1 MTSLELEP
9 PPRPGRSVVKRAA
22 IAALLIS
29 LMTAGAVSAAVFLQ
43 VKDVVDIIRHGGRID
58 FQKDVITPAEA
69 GKPETIMLLGTDK
82 RAGNDPLQG
91 GVRSDT
97 IILARLDAHKDAIT
111 LMSIPRD
118 LKVQIPARNGG
129 FVTDKINAAYA
140 MGGPNLVLKTV
151 KQLLSSAGQPFK
163 INHVVEI
170 NFHGFRTLVD
180 YLGCTYVDIDERY
193 FNNHG
198 GPGGYATIDIQ
209 PGYQKLCGQDALD
222 YVRYRH
228 TDNDLVRGARQQ
240 DFIRQMLRQPGVQ
253 QKLNLSKRKTLARLA
268 SHYVRTDRA
277 LTDTQ
282 QLFSLLKLGLAV
294 AAKPIQEVPFGEG
307 QIQEDNSPAG
317 DYLTVSQDAID
328 KTVNDFL
335 NAKPLSRPRVKLTET
350 PEEKKFAAKAKR
362 HNKPAM
368 VPGLEVARVEGENQ
382 AISAQR
388 HIDFPFYYPELRASG
403 AHYVGT
409 VPRTYTI
416 KDELGK
422 PHDAYRIVVSLG
434 VAGDYYGIQGMT
446 WKYPPLL
453 DGPHDTTTVNGRK
466 LLIYYDGRRVRLV
479 AWRTSKALYYVHN
492 SLARTLSKRRMVAIA
507 ASLRRLGH

>member
-1 MTSLELEP
+1 MTAFELEP
-9 PPRPGRSVVKRAA
+9 PPRPGRSVIKRAA
-22 IAALLIS
+22 IAGVLIA

-43 VKDVVDIIRHGGRID
+43 VKDVVDIIKNTRQGRIET
-58 FQKDVITPAEA
+58 QKDVITPAQA
-69 GKPETIMLLGTDK
+69 GKPETIMVLGTDK

-91 GVRSDT
+91 GTRSDT

-118 LKVQIPARNGG
+118 LKVEIPGHGTA
-129 FVTDKINAAYA
+129 KINEAYTD
-140 MGGPNLVLKTV
+140 GGANLVLKTV
-151 KQLLSSAGQPFK
+151 KQLLSTPAQPFK
-163 INHVVEI
+163 INHVVEA

-180 YLGCTYVDIDERY
+180 YLGCTYIDIDERY
-193 FNNHG
+193 FNAHG
-198 GPGGYATIDIQ
+198 GAGGFATIDIQ

-228 TDNDLVRGARQQ
+228 TDSDLIRGARQQ
-240 DFIRQMLRQPGVQ
+240 DFIRQMLRQPGVER
-253 QKLNLSKRKTLARLA
+253 KLSFSKRKVLARLA
-268 SHYVRTDRA
+268 ARFVRMDKG
-277 LTDTQ
+277 LTDTA

-294 AAKPIQEVPFGEG
+294 AAKPIQEVPFGAGKLE
-307 QIQEDNSPAG
+307 EDNGPLG
-317 DYLTVSQDAID
+317 DYLLASPDAINE
-328 KTVNDFL
+328 TVDDFL
-335 NAKPLSRPRVKLTET
+335 NARPLSRPRVKLTET
-350 PEEKKFAAKAKR
+350 PEEKKFARRSRR

-368 VPGLEVARVEGENQ
+368 VPGLEVAKTEGENQ
-382 AISAQR
+382 AISAAR
-388 HIDFPFYYPELRASG
+388 HVDFPFYYPELRASG

-422 PHDAYRIVVSLG
+422 SHDAYRIVVSLG

-453 DGPHDTTTVNGRK
+453 DGPHDTQTVNGRK

-479 AWRTSKALYYVHN
+479 AWRTARGLYYVHN
-492 SLARTLSKRRMVAIA
+492 SLARSLSKRKMVGIA
-507 ASLRRLGH
+507 ASLKRLGH